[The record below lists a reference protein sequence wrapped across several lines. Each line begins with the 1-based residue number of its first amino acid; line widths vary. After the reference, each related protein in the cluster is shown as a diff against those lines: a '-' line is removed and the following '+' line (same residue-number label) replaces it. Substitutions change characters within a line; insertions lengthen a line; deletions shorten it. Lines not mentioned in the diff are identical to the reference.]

1 MFSQQK
7 LIRISWKKSTLEFPI
22 INTFLSFLQDTQK
35 PKSTIFSLFTYY
47 WEDCN
52 LRSAGWLST
61 ICTGI
66 VCTSPRRIWWTPPSR
81 LLESST
87 PPTATNWPMV
97 TKLWSQ
103 PGGVPKAEA
112 AVLCC
117 VRPAPAC
124 RLCPWLST
132 REWLVIAL
140 PMESRR
146 LAGLGGEWLFTAIR
160 AVDPFV
166 EVKVDCSCNPC
177 EREGRTPH
185 ILVFTAEGICI

>member
-1 MFSQQK
+1 
-7 LIRISWKKSTLEFPI
+7 
-22 INTFLSFLQDTQK
+22 
-35 PKSTIFSLFTYY
+35 
-47 WEDCN
+47 
-52 LRSAGWLST
+52 
-61 ICTGI
+61 
-66 VCTSPRRIWWTPPSR
+66 
-81 LLESST
+81 
-87 PPTATNWPMV
+87 MV

-166 EVKVDCSCNPC
+166 EVKVDCSCNPWSC
-177 EREGRTPH
+177 ANILGWIEESEDNSWAVSGSKDSPLWLDSALVTTDSPAELPSEGGEANVTVTVSVRTFPLSVVH
-185 ILVFTAEGICI
+185 CSWKEKDLSSQKGCKFIYYRNIGSIQDS